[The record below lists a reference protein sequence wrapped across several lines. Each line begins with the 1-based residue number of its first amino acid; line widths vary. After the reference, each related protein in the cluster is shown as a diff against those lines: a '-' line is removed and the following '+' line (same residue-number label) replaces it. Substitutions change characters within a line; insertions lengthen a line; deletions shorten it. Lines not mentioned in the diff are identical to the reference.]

1 MIGRPIVAVAA
12 AGTAYSTAVVAK
24 AVVVAV
30 ARQLNETTRTTSK
43 YHEVL
48 VRELVHFNQF
58 KIRFQFLTLA
68 YATKICYQRRRRDPA
83 GPWIVVAPP
92 PAQRHIPNIRPE
104 RSNRK
109 HSRLDLRKKRRKS
122 RSF

>member
-58 KIRFQFLTLA
+58 KIRFQFLIVIIQL
-68 YATKICYQRRRRDPA
+68 YICIRYKNMLPA
-83 GPWIVVAPP
+83 A
-92 PAQRHIPNIRPE
+92 
-104 RSNRK
+104 
-109 HSRLDLRKKRRKS
+109 
-122 RSF
+122 